1 MKHKIILPAP
11 SLAVGMTATLALALS
26 SSLILATPDGKYQPL
41 LDALNQ
47 KKQHALVEAEEAQLL
62 IAGYQEFLADPELHT
77 EEGPELRRSLIKER
91 ARYKQRRAQAGS
103 IQVALQELQRVPT
116 DEHVT
121 LSSLQ
126 GAYADLHQLAARGK
140 AAWDEVLG
148 NRERFVKNLE
158 REHAE
163 HMRNAQNALNELN
176 VEEQAAQLLL
186 NSIDP
191 NLGGSS
197 DGEFFVALK
206 LPAIKSAVERGF
218 RITSSPKDPRRQA
231 QTTLIALIAYSQYFW
246 DHYSGARSL
255 LTEGELPSDRR
266 RNIFGVPDGKVLTSD
281 MVTHNNSHF
290 YYLAPKAR
298 ESFNARLEM
307 IWGKEAVS
315 ITTWDQKYDEQFGRA
330 CKGLATVSDEH
341 LVPNQQVFALL
352 EKIELLL
359 NELDLVHKS
368 INHLDSS
375 YQLQLAKAKQFGDE
389 ARLSS
394 AHYNAEI
401 WSRESKQLLR
411 GFEKS
416 TALLSQQLKASS
428 ESDWIPNARG
438 ISGSALIIAKAQKRF
453 YAVRKVKS
461 ELKKLLAPR
470 DPLPTSTDPERG
482 TPPPPLPGL
491 PGNNPAPL
499 PPL

>member
-1 MKHKIILPAP
+1 MKHKMILPAP
-11 SLAVGMTATLALALS
+11 SLAVGMTATLALALG

-62 IAGYQEFLADPELHT
+62 IAGYQEFLADPELHI

-126 GAYADLHQLAARGK
+126 GAYADLNQLAARGK

-197 DGEFFVALK
+197 DGEFF
-206 LPAIKSAVERGF
+206 RG
-218 RITSSPKDPRRQA
+218 DA
-231 QTTLIALIAYSQYFW
+231 
-246 DHYSGARSL
+246 
-255 LTEGELPSDRR
+255 
-266 RNIFGVPDGKVLTSD
+266 
-281 MVTHNNSHF
+281 HF
-290 YYLAPKAR
+290 
-298 ESFNARLEM
+298 SN
-307 IWGKEAVS
+307 
-315 ITTWDQKYDEQFGRA
+315 
-330 CKGLATVSDEH
+330 
-341 LVPNQQVFALL
+341 
-352 EKIELLL
+352 LLL
-359 NELDLVHKS
+359 K
-368 INHLDSS
+368 
-375 YQLQLAKAKQFGDE
+375 FG
-389 ARLSS
+389 
-394 AHYNAEI
+394 
-401 WSRESKQLLR
+401 QM
-411 GFEKS
+411 
-416 TALLSQQLKASS
+416 
-428 ESDWIPNARG
+428 
-438 ISGSALIIAKAQKRF
+438 
-453 YAVRKVKS
+453 
-461 ELKKLLAPR
+461 
-470 DPLPTSTDPERG
+470 
-482 TPPPPLPGL
+482 
-491 PGNNPAPL
+491 
-499 PPL
+499 